1 MVRLGLQLVFMFC
14 VKHFGLGFSRVFP
27 SGEFGNRDIRK
38 TLGKGGFFMINGI
51 HFKRE
56 ASSHVDFDLLVKYIC
71 KINAILS
78 YCLHLLHNMDWTGPV
93 AALRDG
99 GSFIPHRAAAFQK
112 CCVNSAGNIHR
123 RICYDTSGLYHDVP
137 SFPVTL
143 ILHQNIIIIQ
153 VMSIIIQVDESNRLE
168 SGPVFSVK
176 DDLTGFNELL
186 LFV

>member
-1 MVRLGLQLVFMFC
+1 MVL
-14 VKHFGLGFSRVFP
+14 
-27 SGEFGNRDIRK
+27 
-38 TLGKGGFFMINGI
+38 I

-56 ASSHVDFDLLVKYIC
+56 ASSHVDLLVKYIC

-78 YCLHLLHNMDWTGPV
+78 YCLHLPHNMDWTGPV

-99 GSFIPHRAAAFQK
+99 VSFIPHRAAAFQK

-123 RICYDTSGLYHDVP
+123 RICCDTSGLYHHVP
-137 SFPVTL
+137 SFHVTL

-176 DDLTGFNELL
+176 DDLTGCNELL